1 MKFTDFKITY
11 TRPIHHI
18 DTEHFVSY
26 NFTTMKSVNSHTHKK
41 SVEKGLA
48 IYKTGRSKFWQARLW
63 DRRNDKYATK
73 STGEVDRQEATIA
86 ARNWKDTYIQKASS
100 HLVSVATSK
109 DAFEYYARMIPVTSK
124 DDWVILKRPN
134 DGILAH
140 FGNFNVSSI
149 TTGTIRNY
157 LAQLDDNRPT
167 PLSPSTL
174 KKHVIIL
181 RKVLRLACEDGMI
194 SAIPE
199 SPKLKSDKAKP
210 RPGFEVDE
218 FLKFCEYMKGRKK
231 SGLLTEEFY
240 RMVLFIVFT
249 FIRPTVNELMR
260 LRVSDIT
267 VINAG
272 KEAYIEVK
280 VDGKTGYR
288 IAASMPEATKFFN
301 RQVENENLRSNDYL
315 WFPNIAD
322 RNYAFRKFSLQF
334 SKELG
339 YSGLKY
345 TKDGQSRSAYSLRHF
360 ALTFRLNSSAGK
372 VNVFLL
378 AKNAGTSVQMLEQY
392 YIKYL
397 KPSKK
402 VVANL
407 QHIEF

>member
-1 MKFTDFKITY
+1 
-11 TRPIHHI
+11 
-18 DTEHFVSY
+18 
-26 NFTTMKSVNSHTHKK
+26 MKSINNHTRKK
-41 SVEKGLA
+41 TVEKGLT
-48 IYKTGRSKFWQARLW
+48 IYQTGRSKFWHCRLW
-63 DRRNDKYATK
+63 DRRNNKYVTK
-73 STGEVDRQEATIA
+73 TSGETDRQEATIA
-86 ARNWKDTYIQKASS
+86 ARNWKDSYLQQASS

-134 DGILAH
+134 DGILAY

-157 LAQLDDNRPT
+157 LSRLNDNRPT
-167 PLSPSTL
+167 PLSNSTL

-181 RKVLRLACEDGMI
+181 RKVLRLAREDGII
-194 SAIPE
+194 SSIPE
-199 SPKLKSDKAKP
+199 SPKLQPDKAKP
-210 RPGFEVDE
+210 RPGFEVED
-218 FLKFCEYMKGRKK
+218 FIKFCEHMQDRKK
-231 SGLLTEEFY
+231 SGHLTEEFY
-240 RMVLFIVFT
+240 RIALFIVFT
-249 FIRPTVNELMR
+249 FIRPTVNELMG

-267 VINAG
+267 VKNEG
-272 KEAYIEVK
+272 KKAYIEIK
-280 VDGKTGYR
+280 VNGKTGFR

-301 RQVENENLRSNDYL
+301 RQVENENLRSNNYL
-315 WFPNIAD
+315 WFPNITN
-322 RNYAFRKFSLQF
+322 RNYALRKFSIQF
-334 SKELG
+334 NKELE
-339 YSGLKY
+339 YSGLKH
-345 TKDGQSRSAYSLRHF
+345 TNDGQTRSSYSLRHF

-397 KPSKK
+397 KPSKN

>member
-1 MKFTDFKITY
+1 MKTL
-11 TRPIHHI
+11 
-18 DTEHFVSY
+18 
-26 NFTTMKSVNSHTHKK
+26 NSHTHKK
-41 SVEKGLA
+41 SVEKGLS
-48 IYKTGRSKFWQARLW
+48 IYKTGRSKFWQSRLW
-63 DRRNDKYATK
+63 DRRRNKYVTK
-73 STGEVDRQEATIA
+73 TTGETDRQEATIA
-86 ARNWKDTYIQKASS
+86 ARNWKDSYLQKTSS

-140 FGNFNVSSI
+140 FGNFNVKSV

-157 LAQLDDNRPT
+157 LGELDASRPA
-167 PLSPSTL
+167 PLSASTL
-174 KKHVIIL
+174 KKHVIII
-181 RKVLRLACEDGMI
+181 RKVLRFAREDGRI
-194 SAIPE
+194 TAIPE

-231 SGLLTEEFY
+231 SGHLTEEFY
-240 RMVLFIVFT
+240 RIALFIVFT
-249 FIRPTVNELMR
+249 FVRPTVNELMR

-272 KEAYIEVK
+272 KEAYIELK
-280 VDGKTGYR
+280 VNGKTGYR

-301 RQVENENLRSNDYL
+301 RQVKNENLRSNDYL

-322 RNYAFRKFSLQF
+322 RHYALRKFSLQF

-339 YSGLKY
+339 YSGLKH
-345 TKDGQSRSAYSLRHF
+345 TKDGQTRSAYSLRHF

-378 AKNAGTSVQMLEQY
+378 AKNAGTSVQMLEKY

-397 KPSKK
+397 KPSKN
-402 VVANL
+402 VVTNL